1 MNRNV
6 VWRTDSAR
14 SYRVKLPSVVHD
26 SSSTKK
32 CEVNNYNRWAWPKPT
47 FVRISMHMLPDG
59 PKIPNRRPTL
69 QQIQHWPIL
78 SSWRWLVAIPTREAS
93 LSVDINLVQCLLLG
107 LRHIR
112 QEYQSRLSAW
122 LALCRST
129 LRLQPEGYPSQ
140 KNLLQHLAAP
150 IWTHGWQAPLVPGS

>member
-1 MNRNV
+1 MNGGVLPGRSRHTTTCCHV
-6 VWRTDSAR
+6 MPSHDAFSRRSGRTPVQEHSAAALRWRES
-14 SYRVKLPSVVHD
+14 L
-26 SSSTKK
+26 
-32 CEVNNYNRWAWPKPT
+32 NRTNPAHVP
-47 FVRISMHMLPDG
+47 G
-59 PKIPNRRPTL
+59 PCSL